1 LLRKRISYGYKK
13 YIKLEKE
20 SAIVL
25 DEDKIEADS
34 RWDGLLGVI
43 TNESNL
49 ILFDKRKR
57 IRYSLPSRISADARK
72 IYDIL
77 KVKKTITPY
86 IIKKL

>member
-1 LLRKRISYGYKK
+1 MLRKRISYGYKK